1 MDGFLAYQRTPDT
14 VLLNHVVIQ
23 KKKKKKNYIH
33 IRAVFLIS

>member
-1 MDGFLAYQRTPDT
+1 MDGFLAYQRTPDM

-23 KKKKKKNYIH
+23 KKKKKNYIH

>member
-1 MDGFLAYQRTPDT
+1 MDGFLAYQRTPDM

-23 KKKKKKNYIH
+23 KKKKNYIH